1 MELNGGKYLVLLG
14 LKGQKLYCF
23 KLIIFR
29 VCSDR
34 CLFPTV
40 KWGFYIFKLVQIWAL
55 TYLHE
60 RLNQTTCQAAGSGA
74 AGGEESAF
82 VSEMWQGAGWVQLA
96 LIMEQKTHRARHLR
110 VNKFY

>member
-1 MELNGGKYLVLLG
+1 M
-14 LKGQKLYCF
+14 
-23 KLIIFR
+23 
-29 VCSDR
+29 CSDC